1 MLNWLRR
8 CFGLETLR
16 ADSKHCMLSLDYIE
30 SEIRGLKSM
39 EELRHKH
46 RNWRGV
52 QSCRERI
59 KELEEYKQFLNLH
72 GSKTLCVIT
81 KGKS

>member
-8 CFGLETLR
+8 RFGLDTLHVYPER
-16 ADSKHCMLSLDYIE
+16 YVMSLEHIE
-30 SEIRGLKSM
+30 SEIRGLKMM
-39 EELRHKH
+39 EELRREHG
-46 RNWRGV
+46 NWNGAAI
-52 QSCRERI
+52 CRARI
-59 KELEEYKQFLNLH
+59 KEFEEYKQFLNSY